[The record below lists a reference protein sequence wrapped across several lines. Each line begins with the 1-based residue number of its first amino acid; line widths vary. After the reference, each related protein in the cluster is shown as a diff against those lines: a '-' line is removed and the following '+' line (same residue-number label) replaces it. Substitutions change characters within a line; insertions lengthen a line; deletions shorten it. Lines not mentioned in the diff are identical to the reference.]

1 MADTVVAP
9 TEQIYTIPLRVV
21 KGTSKPNRA
30 NKAMNEIKKYLVRH
44 MKSEEN
50 LIKID
55 KSVNEKIWEKGREKP
70 PSSIR
75 VRAARFED
83 GEIQVELA

>member
-1 MADTVVAP
+1 MAEIGAAV

-30 NKAMNEIKKYLVRH
+30 NRAINEIKKYLVRH
-44 MKSEEN
+44 MKSDPSQ
-50 LIKID
+50 IKID
-55 KSVNEKIWEKGREKP
+55 KSLNEKMWERGRENP
-70 PSSIR
+70 PSSVR